1 LKALTARAGAK
12 KPVSVIVSAYD
23 SESMHSKAEQ
33 LGGRHFLPKPVLPE
47 SLRDL
52 FKWLAGNEAAN
63 GPFEQQPATT
73 ADLGGLRVLLVE
85 DNPINQQLAVEL
97 LESKHVNVDVANNGQ
112 EAIERINAHP
122 PAYYSVILMDLQM
135 PVMDGYE
142 ATRLLRLD
150 PRYVN
155 LPIVAMTAH
164 AMADERERCQ
174 VLGMNGHVSK
184 PIDPEMLYATLVGF
198 NTPAAA
204 PRPGPTTSPGM
215 RAASATGTDDPDLP
229 EIVGLDV
236 RAGLR
241 HADGKL
247 SFYSQLLRGF
257 ARDFAEFART
267 VESKLAAGH
276 WEDAAREAHTLKGLA
291 GSLGAYEVH
300 PWAAALENA
309 ARAHDIAAARS
320 HLARTGEC
328 LAPLLSALRIHF
340 GLETSG
346 GPRSAGTHVTNA
358 APAGADPAAAAQSDW
373 LARFRG
379 LLQEGDVE
387 AKDLWV
393 SRQEEIAARLPF
405 HVVQRI
411 SLALNDFE
419 FDTALGLLP
428 ESSSDQRP
436 ALDSGARK

>member
-1 LKALTARAGAK
+1 
-12 KPVSVIVSAYD
+12 
-23 SESMHSKAEQ
+23 MHSKAEE

-63 GPFEQQPATT
+63 RPFEQQPATT

-97 LESKHVNVDVANNGQ
+97 LESRRVNVDVANNGQ

-122 PAYYSVILMDLQM
+122 PAYYSVVLMDLQM

-150 PRYVN
+150 SRYVN

-198 NTPAAA
+198 NTPGAA

-215 RAASATGTDDPDLP
+215 HAAPAAGTDDPDLP

-241 HADGKL
+241 HAGGKI
-247 SFYSQLLRGF
+247 SFYSQLLQGF

-267 VESKLAAGH
+267 VESMLAAGH

-291 GSLGAYEVH
+291 GSLGANEVQ

-320 HLARTGEC
+320 NLARIRRMPG
-328 LAPLLSALRIHF
+328 
-340 GLETSG
+340 
-346 GPRSAGTHVTNA
+346 
-358 APAGADPAAAAQSDW
+358 APAVRAPRPLRPRGQCGPAVRRNSRDQRRAG
-373 LARFRG
+373 RRRPHRG
-379 LLQEGDVE
+379 
-387 AKDLWV
+387 
-393 SRQEEIAARLPF
+393 R
-405 HVVQRI
+405 
-411 SLALNDFE
+411 
-419 FDTALGLLP
+419 ALGLACSLP
-428 ESSSDQRP
+428 RLVAGRRRRSQGTLGVQAGGDRCPP
-436 ALDSGARK
+436 AISRGPAYFVGA